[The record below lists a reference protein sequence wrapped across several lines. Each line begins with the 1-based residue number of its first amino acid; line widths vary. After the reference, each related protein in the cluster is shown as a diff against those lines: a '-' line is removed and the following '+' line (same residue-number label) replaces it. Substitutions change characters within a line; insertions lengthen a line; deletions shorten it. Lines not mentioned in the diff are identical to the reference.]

1 MVASEPVG
9 PVDELPLYL
18 PTEMEAG
25 SAPSRVYMSWKRRN
39 AEVRLHAVATWLLMR
54 GLK

>member
-18 PTEMEAG
+18 PTEMEARSDLVVCT
-25 SAPSRVYMSWKRRN
+25 SAGNVEMRKYDF
-39 AEVRLHAVATWLLMR
+39 TQWLR
-54 GLK
+54 GF